1 MVDTVDRVEEHSGV
15 NPISAT
21 GDGGTTVS
29 HEEFNVALDT
39 LKTSMT
45 TEVESMFNKFLEGL
59 KLSTSPMKVGDP
71 TNKVTDANSDKGE
84 ATSEKAPSTSDKKW
98 QWHLFPCGTSTY
110 LWWTDSFHPFESCRS
125 SPLRL

>member
-1 MVDTVDRVEEHSGV
+1 MVNTTADAEEHSGV
-15 NPISAT
+15 NPISSTAE
-21 GDGGTTVS
+21 GGASVS

-45 TEVESMFNKFLEGL
+45 AEVKSMFTEFLEGL

-84 ATSEKAPSTSDKKW
+84 ATSEKAPSSSGKN
-98 QWHLFPCGTSTY
+98 GT
-110 LWWTDSFHPFESCRS
+110 DIFAHVEP
-125 SPLRL
+125 PLVYG